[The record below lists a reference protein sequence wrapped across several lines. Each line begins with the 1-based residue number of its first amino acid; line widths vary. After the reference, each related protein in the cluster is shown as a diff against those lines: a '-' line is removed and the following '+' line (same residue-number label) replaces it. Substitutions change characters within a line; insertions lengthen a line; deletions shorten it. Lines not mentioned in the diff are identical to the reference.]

1 MKHLIKITIVQLL
14 LFSVIF
20 SSNIHSSENKWK
32 LEIKL
37 DKQNYISHEP
47 IWLDI
52 ELLNNRSETI
62 RTHGLL
68 YPNHRE
74 FFIELRDSNGE
85 PVEYTGAQY
94 SLAQHPGN
102 LFLDPGEK
110 EYGSFDLLKLFQF
123 RKELP
128 GYSDSKILFRY
139 IPKGTYTV
147 QVHYEGDFSN
157 ELTFNIVES
166 FGDEKE
172 VKRMIE
178 DAERSSGKHAS
189 YPAAKKFQEIVDRF
203 PNSVFAEICFHESR
217 FLSKEIRDGMKV
229 SFRESNNKIKMEML
243 ENYPNSGDSKSW
255 LRSITRD
262 MDDSSKMNLLNNL
275 KEANPNTR
283 SAKFIEQMQRKIV
296 KKLAEE

>member
-1 MKHLIKITIVQLL
+1 MFVTTI
-14 LFSVIF
+14 
-20 SSNIHSSENKWK
+20 SSNTCANENKWN

-52 ELLNNRSETI
+52 TLSNITPDTI

-102 LFLDPGEK
+102 LFLGPGEK

-123 RKELP
+123 RKEIP
-128 GYSDSKILFRY
+128 GYSVSKILFRY

-157 ELTFNIVES
+157 EITFNIVEPS
-166 FGDEKE
+166 GDEKE
-172 VKRMIE
+172 VIKMIE
-178 DAERSSGKHAS
+178 DVERSSGKHAP
-189 YPAAKKFQEIVDRF
+189 YPVSKKFQEIVNRF
-203 PNSVFAEICFHESR
+203 PNSVFAEICFYESR

-229 SFRESNNKIKMEML
+229 SFKEGNNKIKMEML
-243 ENYPNSGDSKSW
+243 ENYPNSGNSYGW

-262 MDDSSKMNLLNNL
+262 MDDSTKLDFINNL
-275 KEANPNTR
+275 KGANLNTR
-283 SAKFIEQMQRKIV
+283 SAKFIEQMQERIDKQ
-296 KKLAEE
+296 KTEK